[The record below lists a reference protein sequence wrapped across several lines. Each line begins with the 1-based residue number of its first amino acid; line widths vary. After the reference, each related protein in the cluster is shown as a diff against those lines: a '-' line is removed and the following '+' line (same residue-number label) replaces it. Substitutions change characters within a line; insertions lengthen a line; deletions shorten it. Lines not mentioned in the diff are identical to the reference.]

1 MTINYPHKIDLP
13 FPHLSN
19 RIDVKVK
26 ECYLVLQQ
34 RHLHYKI
41 IANYT
46 SLYDGIQ
53 EPLKA
58 NERWIKRR
66 DKITKVIM
74 FFCNSENRYQVEI
87 EWGNDCS
94 GWMFETQVQAKEF
107 YDTMFD
113 YMIGE

>member
-34 RHLHYKI
+34 RHLHY
-41 IANYT
+41 
-46 SLYDGIQ
+46 
-53 EPLKA
+53 
-58 NERWIKRR
+58 
-66 DKITKVIM
+66 KVIM